1 VGATTAAG
9 AVGADQRRDRLP
21 SADEKAAPEIAPE
34 GEASMN
40 VSIIDPTAILLRART
55 ESARLGVLP
64 RWAPAFAGAS
74 AGTPILVSRLD
85 KPDQYYYLVSFS
97 IGARATAR
105 LRMNAQTGAFAEG
118 IGIDNSGD
126 ALTPYITASQAYSRI
141 GRVIAV
147 DDKNKKKKK
156 KPSTPAI
163 VLTVEPFPGW
173 RPCAQSFS
181 AFLPFY
187 LITDGT
193 SLRYVRFD
201 GMVYDA
207 LTFGAGL

>member
-1 VGATTAAG
+1 
-9 AVGADQRRDRLP
+9 
-21 SADEKAAPEIAPE
+21 
-34 GEASMN
+34 MN

-55 ESARLGVLP
+55 ESARLGVQP
-64 RWAPAFAGAS
+64 KWAPAFAGAS

-118 IGIDNSGD
+118 IGIDKSGD
-126 ALTPYITASQAYSRI
+126 ALTPYITAGQAFSRVA
-141 GRVIAV
+141 RVSAV
-147 DDKNKKKKK
+147 EGDKDKKKKKK
-156 KPSTPAI
+156 KPSPSET

-187 LITDGT
+187 LIKDGT

-201 GMVYDA
+201 GMLYDA